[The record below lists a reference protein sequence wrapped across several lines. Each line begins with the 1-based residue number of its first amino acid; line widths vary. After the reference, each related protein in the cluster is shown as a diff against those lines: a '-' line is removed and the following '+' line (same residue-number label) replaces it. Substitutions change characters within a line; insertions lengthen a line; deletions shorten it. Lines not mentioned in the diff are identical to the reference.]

1 MPMDIVLKH
10 SLLRNRALAAGALIL
25 LATISGPA
33 AIAETRTVQN
43 PARQSSGKASGETVR
58 YQVQRGD
65 NLFRLATLYL
75 IRPEDYRTVQ
85 RLNRVADPLRLPIG
99 MILLFPR
106 ELLKHEPVRGAVH
119 SYSGA
124 VRIGGRPA
132 TVGMGVSEGTLIE
145 TGQKSFVTL
154 KLPDDSSIALP
165 SQSAVR
171 VQRLR
176 RAVLGNHLERLFEI
190 ERGRASAT
198 VTPMTDPLS
207 DFRFA
212 TPGAITSVR
221 GTRFRMSY
229 DTNGGQATSE
239 VLEGKVG
246 FAAEAH
252 DAQTLPAGFGTTS
265 ELPAPVALLD
275 APQLAGA
282 DGVQS
287 GDDIRFALQP
297 VPGAKAYRVQIGAD
311 AAFLS
316 VLDETLTAAPEAHF
330 GSLPDGTYFV
340 RATAIDGND
349 LEGKPGITRFERR
362 LDRIEMGLEV
372 TPAGYSRQ
380 FRFWWQAHGAAN
392 PQFRF
397 QLAKAGKEAKP
408 MIEQGP
414 LSGNDLIVIDLP
426 PGSYRWRI
434 MTSQI
439 IGAQTVSRWSDYS
452 DLRVESGW

>member
-1 MPMDIVLKH
+1 MTVGALVL
-10 SLLRNRALAAGALIL
+10 LAA
-25 LATISGPA
+25 TSGTASA
-33 AIAETRTVQN
+33 AQSQTAQNRGVQN
-43 PARQSSGKASGETVR
+43 SARQTSGKTSDEIVR
-58 YQVQRGD
+58 YEVQRGD

-75 IRPEDYRTVQ
+75 IRPDDYRAVQ

-99 MILLFPR
+99 MILLIPR
-106 ELLKHEPVRGAVH
+106 ELLRLEPVRGAVH

-154 KLPDDSSIALP
+154 RLPDDSSIALP

-190 ERGRASAT
+190 EHGRASAT
-198 VTPMTDPLS
+198 VTPMTDPFS

-212 TPGAITSVR
+212 TPGAVTSVR

-229 DTNGGQATSE
+229 DVQDGHATSE

-265 ELPAPVALLD
+265 ELESPVALLD
-275 APQLAGA
+275 APGLIGA
-282 DGVQS
+282 ADVQA
-287 GDDIRFALQP
+287 GDDIRFVLQP
-297 VPGAKAYRVQIGAD
+297 VPGAKAYRLQIGAD

-316 VLDETLTAAPEAHF
+316 VLDETLTATPEARF
-330 GSLPDGTYFV
+330 ASLPDGRYFV
-340 RATAIDGND
+340 RATAIDRND
-349 LEGKPGITRFERR
+349 LEGKPGIAQFERR
-362 LDRIEMGLEV
+362 LDRFEMGLEV
-372 TPAGYSRQ
+372 SPAGYSRQ
-380 FRFWWQAHGAAN
+380 FRFWWRAHGAIN

-397 QLAKAGKEAKP
+397 QLAKAGKENKP
-408 MIEQGP
+408 MVEQGP

-426 PGSYRWRI
+426 KGSYRWRV
-434 MTSQI
+434 MTSQVI
-439 IGAQTVSRWSDYS
+439 DGQAVSRWSDYT
-452 DLRVESGW
+452 DLRVEGAW

>member
-1 MPMDIVLKH
+1 MT
-10 SLLRNRALAAGALIL
+10 AAALIL
-25 LATISGPA
+25 LAVISGPA
-33 AIAETRTVQN
+33 ANAETRTVLN
-43 PARQSSGKASGETVR
+43 PARQTSGKASGETVR
-58 YQVQRGD
+58 YKVQRGD
-65 NLFRLATLYL
+65 NLFRLAALYL
-75 IRPEDYRTVQ
+75 IRPDDYRTVQ

-99 MILLFPR
+99 MILLIPR
-106 ELLKHEPVRGAVH
+106 ELLKLEPVRGAVH

-154 KLPDDSSIALP
+154 RLPDDSSIALP

-171 VQRLR
+171 IQRLR
-176 RAVLGNHLERLFEI
+176 RSVLGNHLERLFEI

-198 VTPMTDPLS
+198 VTPMSDPLS

-229 DTNGGQATSE
+229 DTKGGQATSE

-287 GDDIRFALQP
+287 SDDVRFALQS
-297 VPGAKAYRVQIGAD
+297 VPGAKAYRLQIGAD

-316 VLDETLTAAPEAHF
+316 VLDEVLTVEPEAHF
-330 GSLPDGTYFV
+330 ASLPDGIYFV

-362 LDRIEMGLEV
+362 LDRIGMGLEV

-380 FRFWWQAHGAAN
+380 FRFWWRAYGAVN

-426 PGSYRWRI
+426 PGSYRWRV
-434 MTSQI
+434 MTSQVI
-439 IGAQTVSRWSDYS
+439 SAQTVSRWSDYS